1 MSLDNVKLTIRCRT
15 FLDDPAYMRVCAVFR
30 MGKTGRITRKQAIA
44 ALQEK
49 HAANMATLSIWERH
63 GHVRWKPEP
72 GEAER

>member
-1 MSLDNVKLTIRCRT
+1 MSLDHVELTARCRT
-15 FLDDPAYMRVCAVFR
+15 FLDDPAYMRTCAVFR

-49 HAANMATLSIWERH
+49 RAASMATLRIWERH

-72 GEAER
+72 GEAQS